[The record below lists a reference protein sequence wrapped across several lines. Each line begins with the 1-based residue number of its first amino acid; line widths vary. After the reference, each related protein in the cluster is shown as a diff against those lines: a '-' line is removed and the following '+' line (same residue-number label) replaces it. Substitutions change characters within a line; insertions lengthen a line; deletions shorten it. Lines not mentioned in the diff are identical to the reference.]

1 MITDR
6 IGGRY
11 ELLESIGI
19 GGMGEVFRSHDRITG
34 EIVALKRTLQMPI
47 ISFNRSQPL
56 YSQTHLQITSPH
68 STIRTG
74 VLTQTS
80 SGASNMLALASE
92 FRVLSSLRH
101 PNIVSVLDYGFQTNG
116 LPFFTMELLPNAQT
130 VVSAAKG
137 QPLQLQLDLLFQIL
151 QALSYLHRH
160 GVVHRDLKASN
171 ILVTNN
177 HVTVLDFGVSG
188 LSDDTVAGTPDFI
201 APEVLLGA
209 PPTPAS
215 DFYAVAAI
223 ACEMLTG
230 KSFSQIRA
238 QQRNRRHASEPH
250 PLKAN
255 GAVGEII
262 QRLLAEDP
270 IQRGYTDA
278 SRLLADL
285 ALAAGMDIPHE
296 TSAHRESYLK
306 AAPMTG
312 RTEELSQLLIALH
325 EAAAGN
331 GSGWLVGGEGG
342 VGKSRLLDELRS
354 RAHIEGFLVLRG
366 RAEEAGA
373 PYSIIRDSVLRLALV
388 AGIND
393 EEAAVLKT
401 VFPEIE
407 RILGHNIPNILA
419 FDPQVLSERL
429 LEVIVELFA
438 RHPDP
443 ILLEVEDCHVAGESL
458 KLLFRLAQLA
468 PKGKLLVVASYRDN
482 ESPQL
487 AAQSQGMRVL
497 HIPRFSPAEIRQMSV
512 SMLGAAMGSN
522 PILLSFLERETEGN
536 AFFLVEAVRQL
547 AEDSGRLDRISA
559 DMLPASVFSDGMQSY
574 VRRRLLRLPAWAQR
588 SIQLVAVLG
597 RDIDLEVL
605 RAADPALDLHQL
617 LIVCGNAA
625 ILEGHGYG
633 WRFTHNKL
641 REAVLDE
648 LDPLDRRELSL
659 RAATAIE
666 QLHDT
671 DPAFI
676 HAQALLWKQ
685 AGVPDKAARYLLAS
699 SMQMLSVGVP
709 ERAAELASDA
719 ARQLGLDLPEDR
731 AGQGAAIGAE
741 MQSIGATLANRPPA
755 ELINLPPLQDAHT
768 ARIIQI
774 LQLIGPAA
782 HISQKPE
789 LFALC
794 VLKSFLLTLTHGVGS
809 DAPSVV
815 AMYAAVVRAMTGN
828 VRLAHEFSC
837 LAIDLDQRLNQA
849 ISPSVAF
856 LHAWFI
862 NHWLNPLETNIAL
875 AQQGA
880 RLGLEAAEGNDLL
893 YGCFSAAASVMYLA
907 LTGPPLD
914 EIVHAADAQLAI
926 VRGRVLISAFHCML
940 ERQLALA
947 LMGRTRRRLSLTDDT
962 YDEDRDLAS
971 IFATSNFNQMGYF
984 YVAKM
989 RLHYL
994 YGDYET
1000 AFDYSE
1006 KALPLLAAFRGQ
1018 VVEWDFAF
1026 YRALAALGRA
1036 LEVQPEERQPLFQA
1050 AAELLQNFTDWSTLS
1065 PSTFLHKRD
1074 LIHAELCRQ
1083 RTLPSTAARAYQD
1096 AVASA
1101 EASGFLHDLA
1111 LVQERAAHFFAGIG
1125 EPEPAHKHA
1134 LAALASYNRWQAW
1147 AKAMHIQETLL
1158 APGGAAPHPRT
1169 AETSHSH

>member
-1 MITDR
+1 MVIER

-34 EIVALKRTLQMPI
+34 EIVALKRALQMPTL
-47 ISFNRSQPL
+47 SFNRTHPL
-56 YSQTHLQITSPH
+56 YSKTHLEITSPL
-68 STIRTG
+68 TAARTG
-74 VLTQTS
+74 MLSTS
-80 SGASNMLALASE
+80 SAGPRNLLALASE

-130 VVSAAKG
+130 IASAAKG
-137 QPLQLQLDLLFQIL
+137 QPLPVQLNLLFQTL

-171 ILVTNN
+171 ILVTDN

-188 LSDDTVAGTPDFI
+188 LPDDTVAGTPDFI

-215 DFYAVAAI
+215 DFYAVGSI
-223 ACEMLTG
+223 AYEMLTG
-230 KSFSQIRA
+230 KSFSHHR
-238 QQRNRRHASEPH
+238 RRRHH
-250 PLKAN
+250 PAIN
-255 GAVGEII
+255 GLETSVVGQII
-262 QRLLAEDP
+262 ERLLAEDP
-270 IQRGYTDA
+270 LQRGYTDA
-278 SRLLADL
+278 SLLLADL
-285 ALAAGMDIPHE
+285 ARAAGMDTPQE
-296 TSAHRESYLK
+296 SVAQRESYLK

-325 EAAAGN
+325 LATAGT

-373 PYSIIRDSVLRLALV
+373 PYSIFRDSVLRLALLSDI
-388 AGIND
+388 AD
-393 EEAAVLKT
+393 EDAAVLKT
-401 VFPEIE
+401 IFPEIE
-407 RILGHNIPNILA
+407 RILGHEIPNVQA

-429 LEVIVELFA
+429 LDVIVDLFA

-443 ILLEVEDCHVAGESL
+443 ILLEIEDCHVAGESL

-468 PKGKLLVVASYRDN
+468 STRKLLVVASFRDN

-487 AAQSQGMRVL
+487 ASQSQGMQLL
-497 HIPRFSPAEIRQMSV
+497 HIPRFAPAEVQQMAV
-512 SMLGAAMGSN
+512 SILGETMGSN
-522 PILLSFLERETEGN
+522 PALLAFLERETEGN

-547 AEDSGRLDRISA
+547 AEDSGRLDRVSA
-559 DMLPASVFSDGMQSY
+559 DMLPERVFSGGMKSY
-574 VRRRLLRLPAWAQR
+574 VRRRLERLPAWAQR

-597 RDIDLEVL
+597 RDIELDIL
-605 RAADPALDLHQL
+605 RAADPTADLDQL
-617 LIVCGNAA
+617 LIVCGDAA

-641 REAVLDE
+641 REAVLEE
-648 LDPLDRRELSL
+648 LDPSTRKQLSL

-666 QLHDT
+666 QIHGSH
-671 DPAFI
+671 PAFI
-676 HAQALLWKQ
+676 NAQALLWKQ
-685 AGVPDKAARYLLAS
+685 AGVPDKAAEYLLAS
-699 SMQMLSVGVP
+699 AMQVLSIGVP
-709 ERAAELASDA
+709 ERASDLAADA
-719 ARQLGLDLPEDR
+719 ARQLGADLPPDP

-741 MQSIGATLANRPPA
+741 LQAIGTALAGRSPA
-755 ELINLPPLQDAHT
+755 QLTDLPPLNDEHT
-768 ARIIQI
+768 ARIIRI

-794 VLKSFLLTLTHGVGS
+794 VLKSFALTLNHGIGS
-809 DAPSVV
+809 DAPGAV
-815 AMYAAVVRAMTGN
+815 AMYAAVVRAMTGD
-828 VRLAHEFSC
+828 VRLAYDFSR
-837 LAIDLDQRLNQA
+837 LAIDLDQRLNHK
-849 ISPSVAF
+849 ISAPVAF

-862 NHWLNPLETNIAL
+862 NHWVNPLETNIAL
-875 AQQGA
+875 AAEGA
-880 RLGLEAAEGNDLL
+880 RLGLEASNDANDLL
-893 YGCFSAAASVMYLA
+893 YGCFNAAASVMYLS

-914 EIVHAADAQLAI
+914 QIVHAADIQLAI
-926 VRGRVLISAFHCML
+926 VQGRVLVSSFHCML
-940 ERQLALA
+940 ERQLSLA
-947 LMGRTRRRLSLTDDT
+947 LMGRTRHRLSLTDET

-971 IFATSNFNQMGYF
+971 IFATSNFNQMGYL
-984 YVAKM
+984 YVARM

-994 YGDYET
+994 YGDYKTSFE
-1000 AFDYSE
+1000 YSE
-1006 KALPLLAAFRGQ
+1006 KALPLLIAFRGQ

-1036 LEVQPEERQPLFQA
+1036 LEVEASERTPLIQA
-1050 AAELLQNFTDWSTLS
+1050 AEELLQRFTAWADLC
-1065 PSTFLHKRD
+1065 PSTFAHKRD
-1074 LIHAELCRQ
+1074 LLHAELARQ
-1083 RTLPSTAARAYQD
+1083 RLLPAAAAHAYET

-1101 EASGFLHDLA
+1101 RSSGFLHDLA
-1111 LVQERAAHFFAGIG
+1111 LAHERAAHFFAAWDQ
-1125 EPEPAHKHA
+1125 PELAHTHA
-1134 LAALASYNRWQAW
+1134 TAALASYTQWKAS
-1147 AKAMHIQETLL
+1147 AKVAHLHETLL
-1158 APGGAAPHPRT
+1158 APDTAAPSSTRNP
-1169 AETSHSH
+1169 ETLLRH